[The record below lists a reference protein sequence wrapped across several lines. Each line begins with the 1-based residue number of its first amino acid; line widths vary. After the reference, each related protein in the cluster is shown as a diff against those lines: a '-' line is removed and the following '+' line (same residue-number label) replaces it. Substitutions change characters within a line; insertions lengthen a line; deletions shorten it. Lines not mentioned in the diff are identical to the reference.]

1 MKREDPVTDT
11 RQINLNTYSL
21 AELRLLNNKVAD
33 QISAAETKLLE
44 KARRRIHEI
53 AREAGIPIEQ
63 LMANPRKERRSTS
76 IYVNPDDKTQTWNG
90 IGRKPAWI
98 KVWLDGGIPLADLRA

>member
-1 MKREDPVTDT
+1 MSDT
-11 RQINLNTYSL
+11 HQINLSTYSL

-44 KARRRIHEI
+44 EARCRIYEI
-53 AREAGIPIEQ
+53 AREAGMSIEE
-63 LMANPRKERRSTS
+63 LMAKPRKQRMSTS
-76 IYVNPDDKTQTWNG
+76 IYVNPDDETQTWNG

>member
-1 MKREDPVTDT
+1 MNQGEPVIDIQ
-11 RQINLNTYSL
+11 QINLNIYSL
-21 AELRLLNNKVAD
+21 TELRLLNNKVAD

-44 KARRRIHEI
+44 EARCRIYEI

-63 LMANPRKERRSTS
+63 LMANPSKERRSTS
-76 IYVNPDDKTQTWNG
+76 IYVNPDDEKQTWNG

-98 KVWLDGGIPLADLRA
+98 KVWLDVGIPLADLRA

>member
-1 MKREDPVTDT
+1 MTDT
-11 RQINLNTYSL
+11 RQINLSTYSL

-33 QISAAETKLLE
+33 QINVAEAKLLE
-44 KARRRIHEI
+44 EARCRIHEI

-63 LMANPRKERRSTS
+63 LMAHPRKERRSVS
-76 IYVNPDDKTQTWNG
+76 IYVNPDDATQTWNG

-98 KVWLDGGIPLADLRA
+98 KVWLDGGISLADLRAS

>member
-1 MKREDPVTDT
+1 MTDT

-21 AELRLLNNKVAD
+21 PELRLLNKRVAD
-33 QISAAETKLLE
+33 QISTTERNLVE
-44 KARRRIHEI
+44 NARRRVHEI
-53 AREAGIPIEQ
+53 AREAGVPVERLI
-63 LMANPRKERRSTS
+63 AKPRKERKPAS
-76 IYVNPDDKTQTWNG
+76 IYVNPDDETQTWNG